1 MWYSRRM
8 NDDELTPEELVKKEL
23 QEALAQLD
31 PEENIYPNEEAKILS
46 EEDGLGHKPAEQ
58 SEESY
63 K

>member
-1 MWYSRRM
+1 MTDEQL
-8 NDDELTPEELVKKEL
+8 DDKELVKKEL
-23 QEALAQLD
+23 QDALAQLD
-31 PEENIYPNEEAKILS
+31 PEEKIYPNEEAKILS